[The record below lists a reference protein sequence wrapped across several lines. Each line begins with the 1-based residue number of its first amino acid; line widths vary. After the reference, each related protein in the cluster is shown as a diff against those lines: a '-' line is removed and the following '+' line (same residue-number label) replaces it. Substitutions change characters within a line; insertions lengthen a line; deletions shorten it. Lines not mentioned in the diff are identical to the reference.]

1 VFELFDGDGYVE
13 PDLNFV
19 IDVRY
24 IEIESELHAVEQNRS
39 ALESQLPIIQQN
51 ERARI
56 LDELREQ
63 YEPDEADARF
73 DHEVW
78 VDVFIEYELPQLV
91 RYPIL
96 VSLWAVYESATAYI
110 GEELQKGLNRRLS
123 LDDIRGGV
131 LERTKKYF
139 DDVLEFPL
147 TASDNEML
155 WIRRLAIL
163 RNAVA
168 HGNGRKQ
175 AVKPTIWRTIESW
188 NQPGIDTDLPFLFFS
203 ADFVSEMARV
213 VSKSL
218 FNLIERAKAI

>member
-1 VFELFDGDGYVE
+1 M
-13 PDLNFV
+13 
-19 IDVRY
+19 
-24 IEIESELHAVEQNRS
+24 
-39 ALESQLPIIQQN
+39 
-51 ERARI
+51 
-56 LDELREQ
+56 REQ

-73 DHEVW
+73 DHEGW

-110 GEELQKGLNRRLS
+110 GEELQKRLNRKLS
-123 LDDIRGGV
+123 LDDIRGSV

-175 AVKPTIWRTIESW
+175 AVKPTIWRMIESW
-188 NQPGIDTDLPFLFFS
+188 NQAGVDTDLPYLFFS
-203 ADFVSEMARV
+203 ADFVSEMVDV

-218 FNLIERAKAI
+218 FNLIERAKVI